1 MGKKAAYRNEF
12 DPDADFV
19 PIELDG
25 GVGTAN
31 GHLNEVLDN
40 FSDEN
45 EAGPDSDP
53 GDDALAPTVLL
64 GPNAGLSLNDALL
77 SGVLSGDAFLTDT
90 SLGIFQDLGFTT
102 VDFRAVAILEPNSAV
117 LFVLLA
123 GTVLSRRRHS

>member
-1 MGKKAAYRNEF
+1 M
-12 DPDADFV
+12 
-19 PIELDG
+19 
-25 GVGTAN
+25 
-31 GHLNEVLDN
+31 NEVLDN

-45 EAGPDSDP
+45 GAGPDSDP
-53 GDDALAPTVLL
+53 RDDALAPTVLL

>member
-64 GPNAGLSLNDALL
+64 GPNAGLSLDDALL
-77 SGVLSGDAFLTDT
+77 SGVLSGDAFLTDIPRLVFFKIWDSQPST
-90 SLGIFQDLGFTT
+90 
-102 VDFRAVAILEPNSAV
+102 LERSPSQNRTAQCF
-117 LFVLLA
+117 LCC
-123 GTVLSRRRHS
+123 